1 MSPGDGRLT
10 MDPPLLA
17 LACNELYAADCAS
30 KELKIMYRKKNKEWA
45 VIERLPEMAHN
56 MDSWGI
62 TFRGRG
68 DHAAIAGLHVS
79 LLGSLLGSL
88 AA

>member
-1 MSPGDGRLT
+1 MSPGDGGLT
-10 MDPPLLA
+10 MAPPLLA

-30 KELKIMYRKKNKEWA
+30 KELKIMYSKKNKEWV
-45 VIERLPEMAHN
+45 VIGRLLEISHN

-68 DHAAIAGLHVS
+68 DRVVIIFVALELPGIDIYR
-79 LLGSLLGSL
+79 
-88 AA
+88 